1 MERKEIEKTPL
12 MELVDE
18 LRQVESEIM
27 ENMEY
32 RNKIVMELWYRIPTL
47 QESEYFRELVVKEKN
62 KVKMINGVMFKGDK

>member
-1 MERKEIEKTPL
+1 

-62 KVKMINGVMFKGDK
+62 KVKMINGVMFNGDK